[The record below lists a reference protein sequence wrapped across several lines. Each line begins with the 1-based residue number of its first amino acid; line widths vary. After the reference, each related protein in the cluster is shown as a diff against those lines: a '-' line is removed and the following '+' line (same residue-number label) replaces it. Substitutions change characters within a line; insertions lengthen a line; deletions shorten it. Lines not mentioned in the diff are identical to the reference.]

1 MTWRRCSPSAS
12 DGVSLTAAQSCSE
25 QMHRGERLRMALI
38 RDRAAWIEQLC
49 VTAAP
54 VEVAHLGCADS
65 PYTSEL
71 LAAGALLHQRLVR
84 VARVTGI
91 DVDSDGLALLER
103 ALPRE
108 RFVLA
113 DITSGVPEHEHG
125 RYGLVIAGEVIEHV
139 PDVDSFL
146 RGCAGLLAPGG
157 RLCVT
162 VPNACSPK
170 IGLRA
175 LAGRESVH
183 PDHRV
188 YYGPRTLT
196 RTLAGAGFQLESLA
210 SYLAPVA
217 GRAGRLIINP
227 LLTLDHRVFHGP
239 VGDGLIAV
247 ASARS
252 NASTIAS

>member
-1 MTWRRCSPSAS
+1 
-12 DGVSLTAAQSCSE
+12 
-25 QMHRGERLRMALI
+25 MHRGERLRIALI
-38 RDRAAWIEQLC
+38 RDRAAWLEQLC
-49 VTAAP
+49 SGAGP

-71 LAAGALLHQRLVR
+71 LAAGSLLHLRLVR
-84 VARVTGI
+84 LARVTGI
-91 DVDSDGLALLER
+91 DVDPLGLELLQR
-103 ALPRE
+103 ALPDQ
-108 RFVLA
+108 RFLLA
-113 DITSGVPEHEHG
+113 DISAGVPEGQRG
-125 RYGLVIAGEVIEHV
+125 RYGLVVAGEVVEHV
-139 PDVDSFL
+139 PDVDAFL
-146 RGCAGLLAPGG
+146 HGCAALLAPGG

-162 VPNACSPK
+162 VPNACCPK

-196 RTLAGAGFQLESLA
+196 RTLEGAGFELCWLGSCF
-210 SYLAPVA
+210 APVA
-217 GRAGRLIINP
+217 GRVGRLFFNP
-227 LLTLDHRVFHGP
+227 LLSLDHRLLGGP

-247 ASARS
+247 ARARS